1 MGYHRPLVAVAGGV
15 NLAVLSRRI
24 VVDRLRSLRA
34 PDGREPRPD
43 PRRRR
48 RVHTVARKCR
58 RVVCSTIS
66 D

>member
-34 PDGREPRPD
+34 PDESYSALIHGGDAACTR
-43 PRRRR
+43 
-48 RVHTVARKCR
+48 
-58 RVVCSTIS
+58 
-66 D
+66 